1 MIAQAQEAGVSR
13 WSMLL
18 EEHGSLSLFV
28 TRVDHARFERAWFAR
43 EALALPPQIAASVGK
58 RQAEFFH
65 GRLCARAALLQ
76 HGQASGEVPIG
87 ASREPIWPA
96 GIIGSITHNHTLAAA
111 TVLPRGLYAGVGI
124 DIETVMGAEAW
135 KGMIDIVLSDAEIA
149 YMRTLAHVAPFG
161 VLMTLVFS
169 AKESFYKAM
178 FGTVK
183 RFLDFSTIG
192 LTHVDLV
199 KRSLSFKIIDGECAA
214 LQGSDQ
220 CKISYKI
227 IDQRTV
233 CTAFIW

>member
-13 WSMLL
+13 WSILL
-18 EEHGSLSLFV
+18 EQHGALSLFV
-28 TRVDHARFERAWFAR
+28 SRVDHARFEQGWFAR
-43 EALALPPQIAASVGK
+43 EALALPPQIAVSVRK

-76 HGQASGEVPIG
+76 HGQQSGDVPIG
-87 ASREPIWPA
+87 PSREPIWPA
-96 GIIGSITHNHTLAAA
+96 GLIGSITHNHTLAAA
-111 TVLPRGLYAGVGI
+111 TVLPRSLYTGAGI
-124 DIETVMGAEAW
+124 DIETVMEAEAW
-135 KGMIDIVLSDAEIA
+135 KGMIDIVLSDAEID

-161 VLMTLVFS
+161 LMMTLVFS

-192 LTHVDLV
+192 LTHVDLA
-199 KRSLSFKIIDGECAA
+199 KRSLSFRIMDGECAA
-214 LQGSDQ
+214 LQGSDHCQ
-220 CKISYKI
+220 IAYKI
-227 IDQRTV
+227 IDERTV